1 MMKKK
6 LPGLLP
12 YAAALAAAFYLL
24 PCLTTDTGAA
34 MVMMLCVIPMTA
46 FFTAVIYGVRR
57 GFDLLLPAAA
67 MLLFAPTVLLFYNE
81 TAWPYV
87 IIYGGIVLAGNGAG
101 RIFHERR

>member
-6 LPGLLP
+6 LLELLP

-24 PCLTTDTGAA
+24 PCLMRDTGAA
-34 MVMMLCVIPMTA
+34 MVMMLCVIPLTA
-46 FFTAVIYGVRR
+46 FFTAVLYGVRR

-67 MLLFAPTVLLFYNE
+67 MLLFAPTVFLFYND

-87 IIYGGIVLAGNGAG
+87 FVYGAIALAGNGAG
-101 RIFHERR
+101 RIFHGKR